1 MYFYLLI
8 SQKFGGVQQF
18 RYSQHII
25 VTFFVHKHKTITGSY
40 VSTIKLWDLPAGKFM
55 TTLTHHKK
63 SVRALAQPSF
73 ENTFI
78 SGAADNLKKWVGSDG
93 RFIKNFTGHKA
104 VINAL
109 AVNDDGVVLSAA
121 DDGTMNFWDY
131 GSGYCFQQS
140 TTVAQPGSLDAEN
153 GIFACEFDLTGT
165 RLITCEADK
174 TIKIWKEDYRASE
187 LSHPI
192 DMGKWRKK
200 CIAEAKRRY

>member
-1 MYFYLLI
+1 
-8 SQKFGGVQQF
+8 
-18 RYSQHII
+18 
-25 VTFFVHKHKTITGSY
+25 
-40 VSTIKLWDLPAGKFM
+40 M

-63 SVRALAQPSF
+63 SIRALAQPSF

-78 SGAADNLKKWVGSDG
+78 SGAADNLKKWVGTDG

-109 AVNDDGVVLSAA
+109 AINEDGVLLSAA

-131 GSGYCFQQS
+131 ASGHCFQTS

-153 GIFACEFDLTGT
+153 GIFAAEFDLTGT

-174 TIKIWKEDYRASE
+174 TIKIWKEDENASTV
-187 LSHPI
+187 SHPI

>member
-25 VTFFVHKHKTITGSY
+25 VTFFVHKHKIITGSY
-40 VSTIKLWDLPAGKFM
+40 DSTIKLWDLAAGKCM

-174 TIKIWKEDYRASE
+174 TIKIWKEDDRASE

-192 DMGKWRKK
+192 DMPKWRKK

>member
-1 MYFYLLI
+1 
-8 SQKFGGVQQF
+8 
-18 RYSQHII
+18 
-25 VTFFVHKHKTITGSY
+25 
-40 VSTIKLWDLPAGKFM
+40 M

-63 SVRALAQPSF
+63 AVRALAQPSF
-73 ENTFI
+73 ENTFL

-109 AVNDDGVVLSAA
+109 AINDDGVVLSAA

-131 GSGYCFQQS
+131 GSGHCFQTSQ
-140 TTVAQPGSLDAEN
+140 TVPQPGSLDAEN
-153 GIFACEFDLTGT
+153 GIFAAEFDLTGT

-174 TIKIWKEDYRASE
+174 SIKIWKEDDNASE

-192 DMGKWRKK
+192 DTKAWRKK
-200 CIAEAKRRY
+200 CIAESKKRY